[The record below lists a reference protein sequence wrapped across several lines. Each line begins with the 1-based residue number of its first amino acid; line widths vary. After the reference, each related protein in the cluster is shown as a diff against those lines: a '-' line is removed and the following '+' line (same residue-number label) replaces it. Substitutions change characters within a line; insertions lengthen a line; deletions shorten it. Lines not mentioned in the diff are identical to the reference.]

1 MNLKNLCAYYP
12 DFKKKLK
19 ELDRRFKE
27 SQDFY
32 KTYDKMIQEQWKVNQ
47 KS

>member
-1 MNLKNLCAYYP
+1 MTP

-19 ELDRRFKE
+19 ELEEDLKNGKITQE
-27 SQDFY
+27 D
-32 KTYDKMIQEQWKVNQ
+32 YDKMIQELMKVNQ